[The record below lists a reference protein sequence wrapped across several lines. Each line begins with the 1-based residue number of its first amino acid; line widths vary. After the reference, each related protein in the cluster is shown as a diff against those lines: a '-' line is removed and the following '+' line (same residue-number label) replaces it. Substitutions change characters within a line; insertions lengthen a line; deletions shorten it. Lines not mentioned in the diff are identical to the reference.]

1 MSDKRKP
8 KPPASDR
15 VKVILI
21 SALRWDGVD
30 RAPGTVLE
38 MSQSEAADYIALRF
52 AQPVSA

>member
-8 KPPASDR
+8 KPPESDK

-30 RAPGTVLE
+30 RSPGTVLE
-38 MSQSEAADYIALRF
+38 MSRAEAADYIAMRF
-52 AQPVSA
+52 AQPASA

>member
-8 KPPASDR
+8 KPASDK

-30 RAPGTVLE
+30 RPRGTVLE
-38 MSQSEAADYIALRF
+38 MSQAEAADYISLHF
-52 AQPVSA
+52 AQPVRG